1 MNKKAKL
8 VLYII
13 YGMYALIIVVL
24 GLYFYNLKYSFNLV
38 ENDIS
43 ILLGDKYSLQ
53 ISASSG
59 NFNVNDYTFKLSND
73 NLTLDG
79 ITLSANKEGNTC
91 EEEKKDCSDITKDKY
106 EQECSEISASSSEK
120 KCSFSNSVC
129 SEVSK
134 SCLELSLLYSAT
146 NDICSSAPTSNPS
159 NKVCVKKEEGIGCEE
174 KDKSSD
180 SSNQSGSSSNPS
192 SSSGTGQNNNQNN
205 QNNQNNKGTFV
216 LGFKFSLLFI
226 IFGLF
231 L

>member
-1 MNKKAKL
+1 MELKVCEDAKTKNECNSITPTNNKKRCVYENEECKEQYKDCDSYNNNGEET
-8 VLYII
+8 VTKSVCESII
-13 YGMYALIIVVL
+13 L
-24 GLYFYNLKYSFNLV
+24 
-38 ENDIS
+38 
-43 ILLGDKYSLQ
+43 
-53 ISASSG
+53 SSDSYKCV
-59 NFNVNDYTFKLSND
+59 F
-73 NLTLDG
+73 
-79 ITLSANKEGNTC
+79 KEGNTC

-205 QNNQNNKGTFV
+205 QNNKGTFV
-216 LGFKFSLLFI
+216 LEFKFSLLFI